1 MQCYEAMEVASII
14 LKSEVAIQGPECT
27 TVSGRLEH
35 FLHAN
40 IEVAS
45 LIPRSCSADQIAYFQ
60 GLILT

>member
-14 LKSEVAIQGPECT
+14 LKSEVTIQNPECA

-35 FLHAN
+35 FLHAS
-40 IEVAS
+40 IAVAS
-45 LIPRSCSADQIAYFQ
+45 LTPQSFSADQIAYFQ